1 MPLSIRATQP
11 RNPCTCHVHQVWCTL
26 VNPLQTQS
34 GVLRVL
40 SKLDSSQQ
48 ADHHLLSGHTESAGA
63 VRALLQNLCMTAE
76 KRGEQL
82 TDDLADL
89 LSAML
94 VSLLTA

>member
-1 MPLSIRATQP
+1 MLP
-11 RNPCTCHVHQVWCTL
+11 
-26 VNPLQTQS
+26 
-34 GVLRVL
+34 
-40 SKLDSSQQ
+40 
-48 ADHHLLSGHTESAGA
+48 GHTESAGA
-63 VRALLQNLCMTAE
+63 VRALLQKLFMTAE